1 MHTYQADLEK
11 AEKDLAESKKVSALA
26 HGGRA
31 YANERVRARDCLKTG
46 RGADGQRDW
55 DAGDCEQ
62 GR

>member
-1 MHTYQADLEK
+1 MHTYQADLDK

-31 YANERVRARDCLKTG
+31 YANARVRARAGLKMG
-46 RGADGQRDW
+46 RGAGGKKDW
-55 DAGDCEQ
+55 AAGDGEQ